1 MMNSSVHT
9 LLKEFQGELKGAK
22 LSSDLEQL
30 RVKYLGKKGPVQE
43 LMQQLK
49 DMPKEERPLFGQQ
62 VNDLKETIASTLDTL
77 NERLIEQEELLSLKQ
92 ESIDITEPGR
102 SRFIG
107 SKHILTAAMDEVL
120 EVLISM
126 GFSIQYGPD
135 IDSDWYNFES
145 LNFPPDH
152 PARDMQDT
160 FYLGP
165 DTLLRTHTSN
175 MQVRMMESEKPPIR
189 AAFPGRS
196 YRNETITA
204 RSHVFFHQVEVLYID
219 KGVTFKDLLS
229 TLDEFFLKLFRKK
242 IDTRFRASYFPFV
255 EPGMEA
261 DVRCIICG
269 GVGCPVCKYSGW
281 IEVLGAGMVHPNVL
295 TAGGID
301 PEVYSGY
308 AWGMGLERLVMIKH
322 GIKDI
327 RLFTENNLKFL
338 GQFVAV

>member
-1 MMNSSVHT
+1 MQSPVHD
-9 LLKEFQGELKGAK
+9 LLKEFQHELKEATS
-22 LSSDLEQL
+22 SSDLEAL
-30 RVKYLGKKGPVQE
+30 RVKYLGKKGPVQG
-43 LMQQLK
+43 LMKHLQEIPPAEK
-49 DMPKEERPLFGQQ
+49 PAFGQQ
-62 VNDLKETIASTLDTL
+62 VNDLKQTIGSTLDAL
-77 NERLIEQEELLSLKQ
+77 SQRLIEQEESLRLAQ

-102 SRFIG
+102 ARPLG
-107 SKHILTAAMDEVL
+107 SKHILTSAMDEILDVL
-120 EVLISM
+120 VSM

-135 IDSDWYNFES
+135 IESDWYNFES

-160 FYLGP
+160 FYVAP
-165 DTLLRTHTSN
+165 DKLLRTHTSN
-175 MQVRMMESEKPPIR
+175 MQVRIMEREKPPIR
-189 AAFPGRS
+189 CAFPGRA

-204 RSHVFFHQVEVLYID
+204 RSHVFFHQIEGLYID

-229 TLDEFFLKLFRKK
+229 TLDEFFFKLFHKK
-242 IDTRFRASYFPFV
+242 VETRFRPSYFPFV

-261 DVRCIICG
+261 DIRCMICEG
-269 GVGCPVCKYSGW
+269 AGCPVCKHSGW
-281 IEVLGAGMVHPNVL
+281 IEVLGAGMVHPNVML
-295 TAGGID
+295 AGGID

-338 GQFVAV
+338 GQFEAV

>member
-1 MMNSSVHT
+1 MNSNVHE
-9 LLKEFQGELKGAK
+9 LLKEFQRELNEAK
-22 LSSDLEQL
+22 SSSDLESL
-30 RVKYLGKKGPVQE
+30 RVKYLGKKGPVQG
-43 LMQQLK
+43 LMKHLQDIPPAEK
-49 DMPKEERPLFGQQ
+49 PAFGQQ
-62 VNDLKETIASTLDTL
+62 VNELKNTIASTLDTL
-77 NERLIEQEELLSLKQ
+77 SRRLIEQEEALRLSQ

-102 SRFIG
+102 SRYVG
-107 SKHILTAAMDEVL
+107 ARHILTTAMDEILDVL
-120 EVLISM
+120 VSM

-135 IDSDWYNFES
+135 IESDWYNFES

-175 MQVRMMESEKPPIR
+175 MQIRVMESEKPPIR
-189 AAFPGRS
+189 AAFPGRA

-204 RSHVFFHQVEVLYID
+204 RSHVFFHQVEGLYID

-229 TLDEFFLKLFRKK
+229 TLDEFFLKLFHKK
-242 IDTRFRASYFPFV
+242 METRFRPSYFPFV
-255 EPGMEA
+255 EPGMEV
-261 DVRCIICG
+261 DIRCLICG
-269 GVGCPVCKYSGW
+269 GTGCPVCKNTGW

-295 TAGGID
+295 INGGID
-301 PEVYSGY
+301 PEIYSGY

-322 GIKDI
+322 EIKDI